1 MRRLSAHF
9 DPVESDTYAY
19 LDREDQEPETERARC
34 TCGRFFRRE
43 IPTDNYRMSERLCP
57 LCKRASHYKA
67 LVARSPL
74 LQRMEGARNTYIA
87 VGSLA
92 PVRRTA

>member
-1 MRRLSAHF
+1 MRRTLSSNYC
-9 DPVESDTYAY
+9 PVTADTYAY

-57 LCKRASHYKA
+57 LCKRAAHYQA

-74 LQRMEGARNTYIA
+74 LQRMEGARNTHITL
-87 VGSLA
+87 GRLS
-92 PVRRTA
+92 

>member
-1 MRRLSAHF
+1 MRRTLSSNYC
-9 DPVESDTYAY
+9 PVTADINAY

-43 IPTDNYRMSERLCP
+43 IPADNYRMSERLCP
-57 LCKRASHYKA
+57 LCKRAAHYQA

-74 LQRMEGARNTYIA
+74 LQHVEGARNTHIA
-87 VGSLA
+87 LGRLS
-92 PVRRTA
+92 

>member
-1 MRRLSAHF
+1 MRNFDNYCPVSA
-9 DPVESDTYAY
+9 DTYAY

-34 TCGRFFRRE
+34 LDCGRFFTRQVGLLVTPKRCR
-43 IPTDNYRMSERLCP
+43 DHER
-57 LCKRASHYKA
+57 AHYQA